1 MNINIITNPRINLLS
16 MLKNKVPVLVCIAA
30 FNLLMLPGTFSQK
43 KLTTIIVDAGHG
55 GSDNGAVGQYEGSL
69 RSKEKDV
76 TLAISKKLIAQLQK
90 ELPDVKTLPTRTTD
104 VFQDVRD
111 KARLA
116 NEMGGQLFLCIH
128 ADSGPL
134 KTARRQ
140 IGTREE
146 TRYRYTYT
154 GKGKKKKK
162 IPHPYSVTVPV
173 YEYYKLPMQRSGTS
187 VWIFAAHKT
196 SDKLK
201 AIIEGGEDFDV
212 EAGSESDSA
221 YNNFDFNS
229 PEGRTLAQIYAK
241 RFQERSDKLAT
252 YVIDEIEKT
261 GRPTGGVNQRQVGI
275 RVLQSTNMPAI
286 LVETGFI
293 NSYEDERYINSEKG
307 QQEIA
312 EAIVDAVKRYKQ
324 QIESNNKNT
333 LQPETKSVTTSD
345 DKKAPVEYENRATRE
360 AKVLQVQSDKVKVEI
375 FDDGEIDNDIVSV
388 YFNKDLV
395 VDKKALTVNGYVF
408 NLNLVPGKTNEL
420 VLYADNLGTIPPNT
434 ALMIITDGVNRY
446 EVRLASDL
454 KTNASV
460 RFELKSQKP

>member
-1 MNINIITNPRINLLS
+1 
-16 MLKNKVPVLVCIAA
+16 MLKNKVPVLVCFAA
-30 FNLLMLPGTFSQK
+30 FNLLILTGAFAQK

-55 GSDNGAVGQYEGSL
+55 GSDNGAVGIYEGSL
-69 RSKEKDV
+69 HSKEKDV

-111 KARLA
+111 KAKLA

-134 KTARRQ
+134 KTASRQ
-140 IGTREE
+140 IGTRQE

-162 IPHPYSVTVPV
+162 IPHPYTVTVPV
-173 YEYYKLPMQRSGTS
+173 YQYYKLPMQRSGTS

-201 AIIEGGEDFDV
+201 AIIEGGEDFEI
-212 EAGSESDSA
+212 EAGGDSDSA

-229 PEGRTLAQIYAK
+229 PEGRTLANIYAT
-241 RFQERSDKLAT
+241 RFQVRSDKLAT

-312 EAIVDAVKRYKQ
+312 EAITAAVKRYKQ
-324 QIESNNKNT
+324 QIESSNKT
-333 LQPETKSVTTSD
+333 TTQQEAKTATTSD
-345 DKKAPVEYENRATRE
+345 NKKLPAEYESRTTKE
-360 AKVLQVQSDKVKVEI
+360 AKVLQVQSDKIKVEI

-388 YFNKDLV
+388 YFNKNLV
-395 VDKKALTVNGYVF
+395 VDKKSLTVNGYVI

-434 ALMIITDGVNRY
+434 ALMVISDGVNRY
-446 EVRLASDL
+446 EVRLAADL

-460 RFELKSQKP
+460 RFELKSPKP

>member
-1 MNINIITNPRINLLS
+1 
-16 MLKNKVPVLVCIAA
+16 MLKNKVPVLVLLAA
-30 FNLLMLPGTFSQK
+30 FNLLILSDTFSQK

-55 GSDNGAVGQYEGSL
+55 GSDNGAVGQYENSL

-90 ELPDVKTLPTRTTD
+90 ELPDVKTIPTRTTD

-111 KARLA
+111 KAKIA
-116 NEMGGQLFLCIH
+116 NELGGQLFLCIH

-134 KTARRQ
+134 KTGKRQ

-146 TRYRYTYT
+146 TRYRYTFT
-154 GKGKKKKK
+154 GKGRKKKR

-173 YEYYKLPMQRSGTS
+173 YEYFKLPLQRSGTS

-312 EAIVDAVKRYKQ
+312 EAITDAVKRYKL
-324 QIESNNKNT
+324 QIEGSN
-333 LQPETKSVTTSD
+333 KSNPPAEASKPKEEITTPTELESR
-345 DKKAPVEYENRATRE
+345 PV
-360 AKVLQVQSDKVKVEI
+360 KDSKILQVKTDKIKVDLY
-375 FDDGEIDNDIVSV
+375 DDGEIDNDIVSV
-388 YFNKDLV
+388 YFNNGLV
-395 VDKKALTVNGYVF
+395 VANKSLTAKAYTF
-408 NLNLVPGKTNEL
+408 NLDLLPGKTNEL
-420 VLYADNLGTIPPNT
+420 VLYADNLGSIPPNT
-434 ALMIITDGVNRY
+434 ALMVITDGINRY
-446 EVRLASDL
+446 EVRLSADL
-454 KTNASV
+454 KNNASV
-460 RFELKSQKP
+460 RFEFKLPKP